1 MHMNDDF
8 KIYLMEQ
15 EGAVKKKKQRDKVL
29 KLMYW
34 LFALTIAVCLKVFGF

>member
-15 EGAVKKKKQRDKVL
+15 EGAVKKKQRDKVL
-29 KLMYW
+29 KLMHW
-34 LFALTIAVCLKVFGF
+34 LLVFGF